1 MGDRGLADRS
11 LPQPQIKIRSPKAAA
26 AAAAAGDTA
35 GATLKDKAQSVLDSL
50 DEVNTETHFDE
61 KAEINSCYTVFTIS
75 KVFNFPINPSHC
87 QHWAES

>member
-11 LPQPQIKIRSPKAAA
+11 LPQPQIKIRSPKAAAA

-61 KAEINSCYTVFTIS
+61 KAEINSCYTV
-75 KVFNFPINPSHC
+75 
-87 QHWAES
+87 

>member
-26 AAAAAGDTA
+26 AAGDTA
-35 GATLKDKAQSVLDSL
+35 VATLKDKAQSVLDSL

-61 KAEINSCYTVFTIS
+61 KAEINSCYTV
-75 KVFNFPINPSHC
+75 
-87 QHWAES
+87 